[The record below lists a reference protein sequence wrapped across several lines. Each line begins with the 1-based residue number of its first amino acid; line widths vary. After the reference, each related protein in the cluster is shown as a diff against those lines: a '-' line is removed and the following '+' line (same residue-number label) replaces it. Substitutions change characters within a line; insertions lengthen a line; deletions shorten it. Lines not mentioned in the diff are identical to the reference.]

1 MFKGKKVVIEV
12 ILLVLVII
20 LSVIVNKRSISV
32 SINETAKLPIFR
44 VNTEEK
50 EVALTFDI
58 NWAEEDHLDE
68 ILQIL
73 KKYDA
78 KGTFFI
84 MGGWV
89 NYTDDNKEKLKNIYN
104 DGHEIGNHSY
114 IHPNFMNITEER
126 MNDELKKTE
135 DIIYQTIGC
144 NTKLFRFP
152 SGSYNEKA
160 LNYVMSKGYKCIQ
173 WDVDSVDWKQA
184 GADVEY
190 NRVMKNVKE
199 GSILLFHN
207 NAKYTPENLDRIINK
222 LTGEGYKFL
231 TVSELVYDDNY
242 YIDENGVQNKK

>member
-222 LTGEGYKFL
+222 LTDEGYKFL
-231 TVSELVYDDNY
+231 TVSELIYDDNY

>member
-114 IHPNFMNITEER
+114 IHPNFVNISEQR

-231 TVSELVYDDNY
+231 TVSQMIYDDNY

>member
-114 IHPNFMNITEER
+114 IHPNFVNISEQR

-135 DIIYQTIGC
+135 DIIYQTIGY

>member
-135 DIIYQTIGC
+135 DIIYETIGY

-160 LNYVMSKGYKCIQ
+160 LNYVMSKGYK
-173 WDVDSVDWKQA
+173 
-184 GADVEY
+184 
-190 NRVMKNVKE
+190 
-199 GSILLFHN
+199 
-207 NAKYTPENLDRIINK
+207 
-222 LTGEGYKFL
+222 FL
-231 TVSELVYDDNY
+231 TVSELIYDDNY

>member
-114 IHPNFMNITEER
+114 IHPNFVNISEQR

-135 DIIYQTIGC
+135 DIIYQTIGY

-231 TVSELVYDDNY
+231 TVSELIYDDNY

>member
-135 DIIYQTIGC
+135 DIIYETIGY

-231 TVSELVYDDNY
+231 TVSELIYDDNY

>member
-135 DIIYQTIGC
+135 DIIYQTIGY

-222 LTGEGYKFL
+222 LTDEGYKFL